1 MPIPENI
8 IQRAADCSVKQ
19 FIQCSF
25 EGKYK
30 VLLIDGEASDDDLRI
45 AFEYIYA
52 EYADY
57 SGLFQSQEFDIVSY
71 INSLDNRI
79 QFMKRFID
87 LQRRFIKEF
96 NVPFLPSL
104 NMVKKYGHHVYWDQ
118 IYPDK
123 ESFLQKLN
131 KIEGRETKYQAIID
145 KKVGELIALRKKKQ
159 TKEHSILESR
169 KDFVTTLNRLSQSG
183 FHIDKDKTSVE
194 ELALMVKDRRDE
206 VEESKAQQKI
216 KKVR

>member
-19 FIQCSF
+19 FMQCSF
-25 EGKYK
+25 DHKYK
-30 VLLIDGEASDDDLRI
+30 ALLIEGEASEDDLRI

-79 QFMKRFID
+79 QTIKRFID
-87 LQRRFIKEF
+87 LQRK
-96 NVPFLPSL
+96 FLKHFDIPYL
-104 NMVKKYGHHVYWDQ
+104 PELKMVKKYGHEIYWDQ
-118 IYPDK
+118 NYPDK
-123 ESFLQKLN
+123 EGFLKKLI
-131 KIEGRETKYQAIID
+131 KIEARETKYQAIVD
-145 KKVGELIALRKKKQ
+145 KKVNELIALRKKKQ

-183 FHIDKDKTSVE
+183 FHIDKEKTSVE
-194 ELALMVKDRRDE
+194 ELALMIKDRRDE
-206 VEESKAQQKI
+206 VEESKAQQRI
-216 KKVR
+216 KKPR